1 MKSRYKAYCNASVVP
16 VICGS
21 DQGTA
26 FFVTGE
32 LLLTARHILADAED
46 NGDGVAIQIG
56 NVSYSCSVVWKG
68 DSDNMIDLAI
78 LKCFDY
84 VCPEPL
90 RLLALPP
97 DRRDID
103 LIVCGYPHENGGG
116 RNLFEIP
123 VTPTVSVNGR
133 EYDVI
138 TAPST
143 LLSFVSYKGFSGS
156 PVLNDSGSVVGVLTD
171 QMNMVLGYK
180 ALATVSDTLA
190 EHGLVCSSNWEM
202 EDNNPYGLGHA
213 LTLLTRQVDL
223 AGDRY
228 NEKVHVDNDTLM
240 KKLERFS
247 DKQYFL
253 GIVSRLNELEEV
265 YAGYSSTLPQ
275 GKQILD
281 WYNKPYELGGYINL
295 TYFLQQALKLA
306 EKDPGQKNGDTVQ
319 TLRKSIDRSDDLVRQ
334 YLELNRSNYIID
346 GEAGSGKTHMVCWFA
361 LHHQSPCYV
370 YLIHGAQLIPSE
382 NVEKQ
387 ICRLCGFPDATLVAL
402 DDKMATVDKYGVVIV
417 DAINECSSGSYWVK
431 QLDVFRK
438 TFDKYKNLKLIITV
452 RTGTV
457 DIGAWER
464 DTISGFENVHHA
476 VTQYFSAFGV
486 PNGFDWKKFKGD
498 FRNPLFLRLFCDSFR
513 YLNGYWY
520 NDLKQIDVYLA
531 YIRKRN
537 EKISE
542 LVDEDIFRNVS
553 EKYLLKIASY
563 SLYYNNCQDISR
575 EKARRLGDNICR
587 GRLWSQSLLKNSL
600 DENLLISMPDYE
612 YTEDELVGFHFE
624 KMGDFLRAYVLL
636 TSKTDY
642 TKKVEQLLEWQK
654 QAQKHEEYDGKF
666 RGLIGAYV
674 DTYDGK
680 ENLLEYKAFSAGP
693 LREYLVEA
701 LPYNTQFNNDIITL
715 LLKSMTPALIRALV
729 VKFNDYGRGE
739 IVTLHKTLKGMT
751 MPERDAVWTEAINEF
766 CDKYGY
772 DFSRWS
778 YDVSDKDD
786 CSRALVLLSWLLCSS
801 YPETRARL
809 IRQLYG
815 ILREKPKACI
825 FILKAM
831 AGCGDPYVI
840 EGVLCAVYG
849 VVVQSREATSVGEVA
864 RLVREIFYGEYR
876 EGPMD
881 LQIRK
886 WALKI
891 FERDHYLT
899 PTSKFFEECT
909 PPNNTPSP
917 FVYLQDQEK
926 ADGNREF
933 FGKTQGSKMLYNS
946 LFGIEDFA
954 RYIIGTN
961 SSSTNHSFLYKDR
974 DEEVLLSEIQEM
986 VAQRI
991 MEIGWNDGLG
1001 KYDDHRY
1008 SPSRYDNK
1016 KERLGK
1022 KYQWIA
1028 YYNILGR
1035 LCDHCQMKDRWSWSK
1050 PFKKLANNY
1059 PWCTSEI
1066 NYFDPTLEGKIKP
1079 VGKLLYESPFDID
1092 KDKAYDWVKDNDKV
1106 PAVRFEYKDE
1116 KGAEWVRLYGYESET
1131 VKQDAYEIE
1140 GFLFFNAHF
1149 VKSGDADIVEE
1160 WAQNKNFYGRWLR
1173 EAPDVYQFLWNEYP
1187 WSDSYRFV
1195 FDEGEWDDLEGNV
1208 KTMLAAIIQLQEDK
1222 KGLDTE
1228 NYLSNAYLPCADMMD
1243 VLGLYTAER
1252 GIIRTIADND
1262 IVATSFS
1269 QLGLEKVGLAIKK
1282 KYLCE
1287 YLKRTGYKLFYFIM
1301 GEKLAKIST
1310 TITPEGIKE
1319 LSACWYFDIDGWHE
1333 VQHISVRT
1341 DKPER
1346 KTQKEEGEYTWLD
1359 EFLKEHP
1366 DVTVG
1371 DVLEAV
1377 EDVDEEDKGH
1387 EDETQDKEESD
1398 KDDDFTPPDGSEG

>member
-1 MKSRYKAYCNASVVP
+1 M
-16 VICGS
+16 
-21 DQGTA
+21 
-26 FFVTGE
+26 
-32 LLLTARHILADAED
+32 LTARHILADAVDNED
-46 NGDGVAIQIG
+46 DVAIHVG
-56 NVSYSCSVVWKG
+56 NTSFSCNIVWMG

-78 LKCFDY
+78 LKCSDY

-103 LIVCGYPHENGGG
+103 LTVCGYPHENGGG
-116 RNLFEIP
+116 RNLFEIS
-123 VTPTVSVNGR
+123 VSPTATVNGR

-138 TAPST
+138 TAPTS
-143 LLSFVSYKGFSGS
+143 LLSFVSYKGLSGS

-171 QMNMVLGYK
+171 QMNIVLGYK
-180 ALATVSDTLA
+180 ALATVRDILA
-190 EHGLVCSSNWEM
+190 EHGIVCSSNWEM
-202 EDNNPYGLGHA
+202 EDNNPYGYGHA
-213 LTLLTRQVDL
+213 LTLLTKQIDL

-228 NEKVHVDNDTLM
+228 NEKFHVDNDTLM
-240 KKLERFS
+240 QKLERFS
-247 DKQYFL
+247 DKQHFL
-253 GIVSRLNELEEV
+253 GVVSKLNELEKIFV
-265 YAGYSSTLPQ
+265 GYASTLPQ

-281 WYNKPYELGGYINL
+281 WYNKPYETGSYINL
-295 TYFLQQALKLA
+295 TYFLQQSLKLV
-306 EKDPGQKNGDTVQ
+306 ENDPNQKNGDTAQ
-319 TLRKSIDRSDDLVRQ
+319 TLRKSLDKSDDLVRQ
-334 YLELNRSNYIID
+334 YLELYKCDYIID
-346 GEAGSGKTHMVCWFA
+346 GEAGSGKTHMICWFA

-370 YLIHGAQLIPSE
+370 YLIHGAQLTPSE
-382 NVEKQ
+382 SVEKQ
-387 ICRLCGFPDATLVAL
+387 ICRLCGFPHATLVAL
-402 DDKMATVDKYGVVIV
+402 DDKMATVDKYGVVII
-417 DAINECSSGSYWVK
+417 DAINECSSGSYWVR
-431 QLDVFRK
+431 QLDVFRQ

-452 RTGTV
+452 RTGTI
-457 DIGAWER
+457 DIGACGKE
-464 DTISGFENVHHA
+464 TISGFEDVHQA
-476 VTQYFSAFGV
+476 VNRYFNAFGV
-486 PNGFDWKKFKGD
+486 PKSFDWRKFKRD

-513 YLNGYWY
+513 YLNGYWH
-520 NDLKQIDVYLA
+520 NDLKQIDIYLA
-531 YIRKRN
+531 YIKKRN

-563 SLYYNNCQDISR
+563 SLYYKNCQDISR
-575 EKARRLGDNICR
+575 DKARSLGDCICR
-587 GRLWSQSLLKNSL
+587 ARLWSQSLLRNSL

-612 YTEDELVGFHFE
+612 YIEDELVGFHFE

-642 TKKVEQLLEWQK
+642 AKKVEQLVEWQK
-654 QAQKHEEYDGKF
+654 KVKEHEEYDGKF

-680 ENLLEYKAFSAGP
+680 ENLLDYKAFSDGP

-701 LPYNTQFNNDIITL
+701 LPYNTQYNKGIIVL
-715 LLKSMTPALIRALV
+715 LLKSMTPALVRALV
-729 VKFNDYGRGE
+729 VKFNDFGSDE

-751 MPERDAVWTEAINEF
+751 MPDRDAVWSEAINEF
-766 CDKYGY
+766 CDKYGC
-772 DFSRWS
+772 DFSRWNYEVTS
-778 YDVSDKDD
+778 KNDR
-786 CSRALVLLSWLLCSS
+786 SRALVLLSWLLCTS
-801 YPETRARL
+801 YPEARARL
-809 IRQLYG
+809 IRQLYK
-815 ILREKPKACI
+815 ILREEPKACV

-831 AGCGDPYVI
+831 EGCDDPYVI

-849 VVVQSREATSVGEVA
+849 VVVQSRDAALVGEVA
-864 RLVREIFYGEYR
+864 SLVKEMFYGENH

-886 WALKI
+886 WTLKI
-891 FERDHYLT
+891 LERDLYLT
-899 PTSKFFEECT
+899 PKSKYFEECS

-917 FVYLQDQEK
+917 FEYLHVQVK

-933 FGKTQGSKMLYNS
+933 FGKTQGSNMLYES
-946 LFGIEDFA
+946 LFGYEDFA

-961 SSSTNHSFLYKDR
+961 SSNTNHSFLYKDR
-974 DEEVLLSEIQEM
+974 DEEVLLAEIQEM

-991 MEIGWNDGLG
+991 MEMGWNDELG

-1022 KYQWIA
+1022 KYQWLA
-1028 YYNILGR
+1028 YNNILGR
-1035 LCDHCQMKDRWSWSK
+1035 LCDHCQMKDRWSWNK

-1066 NYFDPTLEGKIKP
+1066 NYFDPTLEREVKH

-1092 KDKAYDWVKDNDKV
+1092 RDKAYDWVKDNDRV

-1116 KGAEWVRLYGYESET
+1116 EGNEWVRLYGYESES

-1149 VKSGDADIVEE
+1149 VKAEDADKVVA
-1160 WAQNKNFYGRWLR
+1160 WAKVKNFYGRWLR
-1173 EAPDVYQFLWNEYP
+1173 EAPDVYQFLWNEYL
-1187 WSDSYRFV
+1187 WSESYKFV
-1195 FDEGEWDDLEGNV
+1195 FDEGEWEYMDGNV
-1208 KTMLAAIIQLQEDK
+1208 KTMLATITQLQEDK

-1228 NYLSNAYLPCADMMD
+1228 DYLSNAYLPCADMME

-1252 GIIRTIADND
+1252 GIIRAIADND
-1262 IVATSFS
+1262 IVATSFN
-1269 QLGLEKVGLAIKK
+1269 QMGIEKGGLVIKM

-1310 TITPEGIKE
+1310 TITPDGIKE
-1319 LSACWYFDIDGWHE
+1319 LSACWYFDANGWHE

-1341 DKPER
+1341 DMPER
-1346 KTQKEEGEYTWLD
+1346 KVQEEGEYTWLD

-1366 DVTVG
+1366 DVTIGNVFNISE
-1371 DVLEAV
+1371 VS
-1377 EDVDEEDKGH
+1377 
-1387 EDETQDKEESD
+1387 DKE
-1398 KDDDFTPPDGSEG
+1398 DGENDSELEERENS